1 MRRKRTRFA
10 FFLFSIIE
18 GGSAVFGQNPSAN
31 GVEFEFVSRFGGK
44 GDRPGQFSAP
54 HAVSVDPS
62 GFVYVA
68 DTGNNRIQKFDP
80 TGQFV
85 TEIGGFGW
93 GKEQFNEPVS
103 LWAENGLD
111 VFVADYDNQR
121 IARYDKDLH
130 FIGSL
135 LSSEEWPESLRFGF
149 PLDVS
154 FTAQSELFCLDGE
167 NRRVLKLDVLGNPQ
181 ISFGGVDS
189 GDGRLVTPRR
199 VTVTPQGRV
208 YASDEE
214 GGRVLC
220 FDTYGN
226 YLLTIGAGVLEKP
239 QGMAE
244 SPNGKLLF
252 VADTGL
258 RRIHLFRELRYAGSL
273 GDEMLPGA
281 RFIAPVDVACWKS
294 HIYVLDRERDELLIF
309 RWLSVPGESAP

>member
-1 MRRKRTRFA
+1 MRLKRMRFA
-10 FFLFSIIE
+10 FLLFYIIE
-18 GGSAVFGQNPSAN
+18 GGCAVFGRNLSAG
-31 GVEFEFVSRFGGK
+31 GVEFIARFGGK
-44 GDRPGQFSAP
+44 GDRLGQFSGP
-54 HAVSVDPS
+54 RAVSVDPS
-62 GFVYVA
+62 GFIYVA

-85 TEIGGFGW
+85 AEIGGFGW
-93 GKEQFNEPVS
+93 GTEQFNDPVS
-103 LWAENGLD
+103 LWSENGLD

-135 LSSEEWPESLRFGF
+135 RSSEEWPEALKFGF

-167 NRRVLKLDVLGNPQ
+167 NRRVLKLDELGNPQ

-199 VTVTPQGRV
+199 LTVTPRGKV

-214 GGRVLC
+214 GGRILC

-226 YLLTIGAGVLEKP
+226 YLFTIGGGVLEKP

-244 SPNGKLLF
+244 SPNGRLLF
-252 VADTGL
+252 AADTGL
-258 RRIHLFRELRYAGSL
+258 RRVHLFRELRYAGSF
-273 GDEMLPGA
+273 GDETLPGI
-281 RFIAPVDVACWKS
+281 RFMAPVDVACWKS
-294 HIYVLDRERDELLIF
+294 NIYVLDRDRDELFLF
-309 RWLSVPGESAP
+309 RWLSAPGESSP